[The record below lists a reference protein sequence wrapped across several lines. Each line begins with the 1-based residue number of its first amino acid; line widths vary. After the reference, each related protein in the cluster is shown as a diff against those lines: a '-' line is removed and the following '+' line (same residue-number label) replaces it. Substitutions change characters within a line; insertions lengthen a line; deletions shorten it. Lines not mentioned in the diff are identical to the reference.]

1 MDGGERRLGLLG
13 GVEEGETV
21 VWMYRRREET
31 IFNKNKLIT

>member
-1 MDGGERRLGLLG
+1 MDGGEGRMGLLG

-21 VWMYRRREET
+21 VGMYHRREET